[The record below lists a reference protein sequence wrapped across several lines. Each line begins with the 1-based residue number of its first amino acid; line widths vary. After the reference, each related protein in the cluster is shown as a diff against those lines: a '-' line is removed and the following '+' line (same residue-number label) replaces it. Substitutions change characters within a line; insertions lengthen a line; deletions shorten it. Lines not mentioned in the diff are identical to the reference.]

1 MKSHMLRMQLDANK
15 AFVVFVIMSLL
26 LSVMIS
32 VLLVGREAS
41 AVLNSYTQQ
50 ASKTEAKLSARYIE
64 NFLETRILLLKDLA
78 SQPLITNGVM
88 GASAS
93 EASLNDYL
101 SEFKILGIKEKL
113 WIYNGLYK
121 NNFSQHGIFLIR

>member
-1 MKSHMLRMQLDANK
+1 MKSHMLRMQLDAYK

-41 AVLNSYTQQ
+41 AVLNSYTQH

-113 WIYNGLYK
+113 WIYNVLGDYVYK
-121 NNFSQHGIFLIR
+121 NTKQSPLA